1 MDRLAAL
8 PGVTSVGV
16 TANFP
21 MRNTPESSLIL
32 QFRGGTLDPNNPMGT
47 RQRFVS
53 EGYFRTTGTKLIQGR
68 DFGPDD
74 KAGTTP
80 VVIVNKT
87 FVRRYLGGRDPI
99 GVQFAAGYPRPDPRN
114 ELTVIGVVDDIRQKS
129 VSEEPEPAY
138 YQSLLQVPVRRQT
151 MVVATSASDLGP
163 LQSAIRGE
171 IRQFDPQVAVDFEVL
186 SELVAATIRRQQ
198 LGMTLMLIFGAVAIL
213 LAAVG
218 IYGVVAYAVSQRRG
232 EMSTRLAL
240 GATPGA
246 VFWLVMKQGAA
257 IGLAGI
263 VIGLGSP
270 ICPGGS
276 SRARSTPSAPRIR

>member
-1 MDRLAAL
+1 M
-8 PGVTSVGV
+8 
-16 TANFP
+16 
-21 MRNTPESSLIL
+21 
-32 QFRGGTLDPNNPMGT
+32 
-47 RQRFVS
+47 
-53 EGYFRTTGTKLIQGR
+53 
-68 DFGPDD
+68 
-74 KAGTTP
+74 
-80 VVIVNKT
+80 IVKKN

-114 ELTVIGVVDDIRQKS
+114 EVTFIFVVDVFRQLI
-129 VSEEPEPAY
+129 VSEVQEPAY

-163 LQSAIRGE
+163 LQSAIRGAMRE
-171 IRQFDPQVAVDFEVL
+171 FDPQVAVDFEVL
-186 SELVAATIRRQQ
+186 SDLVAGTIRRQQ
-198 LGMTLMLIFGAVAIL
+198 LGMTLMLIFGGVAIL

-263 VIGLGSP
+263 AIGLAISYLSGRIVASQIYAVRASDP
-270 ICPGGS
+270 LMLGGAIAIVAAITALATAIPAWRA
-276 SRARSTPSAPRIR
+276 SRLQPSGVLHTD